1 MEQEQKWNRCACFL
15 YVFPQIE
22 NEPRVKNYLP
32 ELFPMSEPAPHIY
45 ISQSIYIII
54 LVWWERCMHEI

>member
-54 LVWWERCMHEI
+54 LV